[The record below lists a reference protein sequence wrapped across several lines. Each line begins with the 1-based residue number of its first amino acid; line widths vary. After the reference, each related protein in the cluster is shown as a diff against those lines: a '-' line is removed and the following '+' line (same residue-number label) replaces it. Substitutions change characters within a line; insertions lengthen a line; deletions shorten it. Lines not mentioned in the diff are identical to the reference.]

1 MSNHASIPISDNH
14 RRGIGT
20 ALLLLDR
27 TLCEIEEYARGREVR
42 SVFYVE
48 QNTLSAD
55 QRTSLLAEI
64 AQMRGLLRELKDAL
78 GLEVETE
85 DVGRKIWGECSTF
98 WEVLVETKS
107 RFLKRYGEPPDGLA
121 EYLDPQIDVLIEH
134 LRNLT
139 DLVRPDAKGSQGHD
153 S

>member
-1 MSNHASIPISDNH
+1 
-14 RRGIGT
+14 
-20 ALLLLDR
+20 
-27 TLCEIEEYARGREVR
+27 
-42 SVFYVE
+42 
-48 QNTLSAD
+48 
-55 QRTSLLAEI
+55 
-64 AQMRGLLRELKDAL
+64 MRGLLRELKDAL

-107 RFLKRYGEPPDGLA
+107 RFLKRYGPPPDGLA

-139 DLVRPDAKGSQGHD
+139 DLVRPAAKGSQGHD